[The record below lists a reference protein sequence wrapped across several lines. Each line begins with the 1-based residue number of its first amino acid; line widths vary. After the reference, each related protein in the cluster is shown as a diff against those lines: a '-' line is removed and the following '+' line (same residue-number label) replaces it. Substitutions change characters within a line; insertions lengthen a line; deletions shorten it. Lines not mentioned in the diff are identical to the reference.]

1 MQSSEGLGLEIR
13 FSGGFGGIS
22 LCTGLLGHPHNTV
35 AGFLQNMM
43 EGMGRRDAGGSS
55 LFYELALEIT
65 CHHFYY
71 ILFIRRE
78 VHIWH
83 TVKGK
88 RIRLHLLKEK
98 VSKTATYLKMPMV
111 SKKLLAILNIY

>member
-1 MQSSEGLGLEIR
+1 
-13 FSGGFGGIS
+13 
-22 LCTGLLGHPHNTV
+22 
-35 AGFLQNMM
+35 MM
-43 EGMGRRDAGGSS
+43 EGMGQRDAGGSC

-71 ILFIRRE
+71 IVFIRRE

-83 TVKGK
+83 TVKGR

-111 SKKLLAILNIY
+111 SKKLVAILNIYWK

>member
-1 MQSSEGLGLEIR
+1 
-13 FSGGFGGIS
+13 
-22 LCTGLLGHPHNTV
+22 
-35 AGFLQNMM
+35 M
-43 EGMGRRDAGGSS
+43 EGMGQRDAGGSC

-71 ILFIRRE
+71 IVFIRRE

-83 TVKGK
+83 TVKGR

-111 SKKLLAILNIY
+111 SKKTGSYFKHILEVRKRRKQEGKDVVEDIHTKETF